1 MSFVTLRGLC
11 KQLPD
16 RPLFDNLNLSIQQG
30 ELITLLGPSGCGKS
44 TLLRILAGL
53 TPLDGGEILL
63 DGEEISQ
70 RAPQQRQIGMV
81 FQHYALF
88 PNMTVADNVGFG
100 LRMQGLPEPER
111 RARVAQ
117 MLELVELT
125 GKADAMP
132 GELSGGQQQRVALA
146 RALAVKPRL
155 LLLDEPL
162 SALDA
167 RIRRHLRSQIR
178 ALVHALGVTTVFVT
192 HDQEEALLLSDR
204 IVLMQDGQI
213 VQTGTAEEIYAR
225 PVNRFAAHFIG
236 HYNLLEPE
244 AAQRL
249 LGHSGQGC
257 LAIRPECI
265 GLQPQPQGPAR
276 ILGHQLLGNVV
287 RYQVQW
293 QDQRLDVD
301 TLNQGVQGLLAA
313 GTAVTLQFQTDQIR
327 EVA

>member
-1 MSFVTLRGLC
+1 MSFVTLRGLS

-16 RPLFDNLNLSIQQG
+16 RPLFDNLHLSIQEG

-44 TLLRILAGL
+44 TLLRALAGL
-53 TPLDGGEILL
+53 TPIDGGQILMA
-63 DGEEISQ
+63 GEEITH

-88 PNMTVADNVGFG
+88 PNMTVAGNVGFG
-100 LRMQGLPEPER
+100 LKMQGVPEPER
-111 RARVAQ
+111 RERVMQ
-117 MLELVELT
+117 MLELVELA
-125 GKADAMP
+125 GKANAMP

-146 RALAVKPRL
+146 RALAVRPRL

-178 ALVHALGVTTVFVT
+178 ELVHKLGVTTVFVT

-225 PVNRFAAHFIG
+225 PVNRFAARFIG
-236 HYNLLEPE
+236 HYNLLDAET
-244 AAQRL
+244 ARRL
-249 LGHSGQGC
+249 LGHQGQGY

-265 GLQPQPQGPAR
+265 QLQPQAQGQAR
-276 ILGHQLLGNVV
+276 VLGHQLLGNVV

-301 TLNQGVQGLLAA
+301 TLNQGVQGLLPP
-313 GTAVTLQFQTDQIR
+313 GTLVALQFQTDQFR